1 MIGHHGINP
10 IYLFMIPIDTQFIL
24 HPQRNQDYC
33 RQTHR
38 QTKQVDGEDLFELHE
53 TAEGE
58 YKLVS
63 EHGEWG
69 VGGGKLEVRK
79 LEVRKL
85 EVRKVEVGSRRLGSW
100 RWEVG
105 GGK

>member
-1 MIGHHGINP
+1 
-10 IYLFMIPIDTQFIL
+10 MIPIDTQFIL

-69 VGGGKLEVRK
+69 VGGLEVGGWK
-79 LEVRKL
+79 W
-85 EVRKVEVGSRRLGSW
+85 EVGGW
-100 RWEVG
+100 RWEVW
-105 GGK
+105 K

>member
-10 IYLFMIPIDTQFIL
+10 IYLFMIPIDAQFIL

-38 QTKQVDGEDLFELHE
+38 QTKQVDGEDLFELHKA
-53 TAEGE
+53 AEGE

-69 VGGGKLEVRK
+69 VGGLEVRKFGGGKLEVRK
-79 LEVRKL
+79 LEV
-85 EVRKVEVGSRRLGSW
+85 GSR